1 MNEEIALRL
10 KVYRIYRNITQE
22 KVAEDLNISRSKVS
36 SWESCRRDMSITDA
50 IMLANYLGVSMDN
63 LFNPVCLN
71 SNEFCEIAKRY
82 FKNDKITLEE
92 KNEILKK
99 LFEYRTTGEI
109 SELFDESKWHF
120 YPKKFHILR
129 RIMYRNVSKKDV

>member
-1 MNEEIALRL
+1 MNDKIALRL

-63 LFNPVCLN
+63 LFNPVSLN

-82 FKNDKITLEE
+82 FENSKITLEE
-92 KNEILKK
+92 KNEILKR
-99 LFEYRTTGEI
+99 LFKYRTTGEI
-109 SELFDESKWHF
+109 KELFNESKWLF
-120 YPKKFHILR
+120 YLKKNYILR
-129 RIMYRNVSKKDV
+129 RIMYRNVSKKEL

>member
-1 MNEEIALRL
+1 MNKEIALRL

-22 KVAEDLNISRSKVS
+22 KIAEDLNISRSKVS

-63 LFNPVCLN
+63 LFNPVCLD

-82 FKNDKITLEE
+82 FKNETITLEE
-92 KNEILKK
+92 KNDVLKR

-109 SELFDESKWHF
+109 NELFDESK
-120 YPKKFHILR
+120 
-129 RIMYRNVSKKDV
+129 